1 MTPFP
6 ATLRS
11 EWTKLV
17 SLRSTKLTVA
27 LGAILGV
34 GLSALLAVVAGA
46 TWHDWEP
53 AARREFEPIGIALVG
68 GVLSAIFFLVLG
80 VKAATA
86 EYGSGMIRLTLAA
99 TPRRSRVLAAK
110 AAVVAAITL
119 VAGLV
124 STAGMFLAAQAVFA
138 SYGLQSARLGDADA
152 LRTVLAGGAL
162 SPLFP
167 VIALALGIVLRSTA
181 AAVIAVFALIFAPPF
196 LGGLLPA
203 WVQEHL
209 LVYLPGAAS
218 DAIAIGHLE
227 GSSTG
232 LAPGVAALVLI
243 AWLAVFLGGAWAA
256 LERRDG

>member
-99 TPRRSRVLAAK
+99 TPRRSRARSQGGGRGGDHARRRPRLHRGHVPRGSG
-110 AAVVAAITL
+110 
-119 VAGLV
+119 GLR
-124 STAGMFLAAQAVFA
+124 LL
-138 SYGLQSARLGDADA
+138 GLQSARLGDADA

-256 LERRDG
+256 LERRDC